1 MESDIKQKYPNLY
14 GKQTGTGKKIA
25 NILGEYGWLNSIY
38 EVAQDGVFTK
48 GWKYSPIESVEEA
61 DVWDVLTY
69 LSWKS
74 ATAEY
79 KNKYQEIEQ
88 KRLKNK

>member
-1 MESDIKQKYPNLY
+1 M
-14 GKQTGTGKKIA
+14 
-25 NILGEYGWLNSIY
+25 
-38 EVAQDGVFTK
+38 DGIFTK
-48 GWKYSPIESVEEA
+48 AYKYSPVESVEEA

-79 KNKYQEIEQ
+79 KNTYQELEQ
-88 KRLKNK
+88 KRLKNKG